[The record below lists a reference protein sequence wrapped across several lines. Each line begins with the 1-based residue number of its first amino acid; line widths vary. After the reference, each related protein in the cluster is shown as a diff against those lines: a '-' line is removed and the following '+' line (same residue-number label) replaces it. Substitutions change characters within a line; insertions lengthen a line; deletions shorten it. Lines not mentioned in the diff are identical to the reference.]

1 MKEFRGGYWFTI
13 LEILEQEKRPLHGK
27 ECFDILE
34 KKYGQASYI
43 NFLLAI
49 KKMKKSN
56 KIIAS
61 RINEEQKKECA
72 QRGEFGVQRRV
83 YFSLPKY
90 SK

>member
-13 LEILEQEKRPLHGK
+13 LEILEQEKRPLHGR
-27 ECFDILE
+27 ECFEILE
-34 KKYGQASYI
+34 KKYGQANYI

-49 KKMKKSN
+49 KKMKKSKVIISN
-56 KIIAS
+56 KIT
-61 RINEEQKKECA
+61 EEQKKQCA
-72 QRGEFGVQRRV
+72 EQGIFGVQRRI